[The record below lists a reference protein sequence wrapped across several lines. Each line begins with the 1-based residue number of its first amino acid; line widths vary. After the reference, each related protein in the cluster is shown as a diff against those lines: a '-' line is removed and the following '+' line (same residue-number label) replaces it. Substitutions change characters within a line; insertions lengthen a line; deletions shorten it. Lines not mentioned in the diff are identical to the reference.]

1 MGETLIMLT
10 VCCLSMEYQ
19 FHKMPQPLFQLTPA
33 PISQMILVNFQLK
46 PSLRIIDTRPLN
58 DSEILTLNHGL

>member
-1 MGETLIMLT
+1 
-10 VCCLSMEYQ
+10 MEYQ
-19 FHKMPQPLFQLTPA
+19 FHKMLQPLFQLTPA

-46 PSLRIIDTRPLN
+46 PSLRIIDTRPFN